1 MSSLIQSVTVDYKRF
16 KRVLNA
22 ARHPTFVGSNQF
34 EQLSNDG
41 GASVWVL
48 VDDTSQRDVAASL
61 VDVKRSC
68 LIALSVAEPG
78 AGLGARVMEYL
89 RPNWAR
95 VISTKVDWFERRGFK
110 CVGQPMKARTL
121 TTQIMVRNDL
131 KSLGPRVRLLRE
143 RERDAV

>member
-22 ARHPTFVGSNQF
+22 ARHPTFIGPKQF
-34 EQLSNDG
+34 KQLSNDG
-41 GASVWVL
+41 GAIVWVL
-48 VDDTSQRDVAASL
+48 VDDTSQREVAVSL
-61 VDVKRSC
+61 VDVRRSC

-95 VISTKVDWFERRGFK
+95 VVSSKVEWFERRGFK
-110 CVGQPMKARTL
+110 CVGRPIKSRALM
-121 TTQIMVRNDL
+121 TQIMVRDYL
-131 KSLGPRVRLLRE
+131 KALGSRVRLLRGE
-143 RERDAV
+143 SDAI